1 LYFLSSKHFLPT
13 LERIAYLVSVWRIL
27 VKNGNSGKWLGAT
40 VMSLHGWRANAGKS
54 PATLGA
60 NFHQPK
66 EIEMKT
72 NLLLNLFVA
81 FALLAVI
88 ALTVREAVATHAVAL
103 EVDSA
108 TRSYSGWAR
117 EVEAGNSQ
125 AALVPV
131 TSNSNVI
138 NSATQ
143 SYTGWAKAVKCGAD
157 LADDKTI
164 DSATRSYIAWA
175 KALEVGE
182 ICK

>member
-1 LYFLSSKHFLPT
+1 M
-13 LERIAYLVSVWRIL
+13 R
-27 VKNGNSGKWLGAT
+27 
-40 VMSLHGWRANAGKS
+40 
-54 PATLGA
+54 
-60 NFHQPK
+60 
-66 EIEMKT
+66 T

-81 FALLAVI
+81 VALLAVI
-88 ALTVREAVATHAVAL
+88 GLTVQEAVATQAVVL
-103 EVDSA
+103 EADSA

-117 EVEAGNSQ
+117 EVEAGNSKT
-125 AALVPV
+125 ALVPV

-157 LADDKTI
+157 LADNKTI

-175 KALEVGE
+175 KALEVGG